1 MPSNRQYSDE
11 CPPYCT
17 CVDCKGNY
25 VRNYNYQSS
34 GSGIFNISLSRKECP
49 ITILLASVNILV
61 LLLDLMLDGKIIE
74 IGAKS
79 SYGIIN
85 GEFWRL
91 LTPIFLH
98 ADIFHLVTNLF
109 GILVFGSII
118 EKKLGSMK
126 FVAIYVLSG
135 IYGNTFSF
143 YFSPYLGVGSSGSV
157 FGVLASLLTYFYL
170 NKNMFGYIAKEYLI
184 SIITIISISLIF
196 GFISSGIDNAA
207 HLGGI
212 LSGLIISLL
221 IMPKHNNGI
230 HIYGSFERSS
240 VVNRIIYKLI
250 TNIYLKA
257 FLALFLVLIFIMMI
271 TYRSNSGY

>member
-1 MPSNRQYSDE
+1 MAFNRQYDDE

-17 CVDCKGNY
+17 CVDCKSDY
-25 VRNYNYQSS
+25 IRNYNYQSN
-34 GSGIFNISLSRKECP
+34 GSGIFNISLSRKESP

-61 LLLDLMLDGKIIE
+61 LLLDLLLNGKIIE

-118 EKKLGSMK
+118 EKKLGPMK
-126 FVAIYVLSG
+126 FIAIYVLSG

-143 YFSPYLGVGSSGSV
+143 YFSPYLGVGSSSSV

-170 NKNMFGYIAKEYLI
+170 NKNMFGNIAKEYLI
-184 SIITIISISLIF
+184 SIIAIISISLIF

-212 LSGLIISLL
+212 LSGLIIS
-221 IMPKHNNGI
+221 IIIVPRNNKE
-230 HIYGSFERSS
+230 IYTYDSFERAFG
-240 VVNRIIYKLI
+240 VNIIIYKLI
-250 TNIYLKA
+250 TNIYFKA
-257 FLALFLVLIFIMMI
+257 FLALFFVLIFIMMI
-271 TYRSNSGY
+271 SYRFNSGY

>member
-1 MPSNRQYSDE
+1 
-11 CPPYCT
+11 
-17 CVDCKGNY
+17 
-25 VRNYNYQSS
+25 
-34 GSGIFNISLSRKECP
+34 
-49 ITILLASVNILV
+49 
-61 LLLDLMLDGKIIE
+61 
-74 IGAKS
+74 
-79 SYGIIN
+79 
-85 GEFWRL
+85 
-91 LTPIFLH
+91 
-98 ADIFHLVTNLF
+98 
-109 GILVFGSII
+109 
-118 EKKLGSMK
+118 MK

>member
-1 MPSNRQYSDE
+1 M
-11 CPPYCT
+11 
-17 CVDCKGNY
+17 
-25 VRNYNYQSS
+25 
-34 GSGIFNISLSRKECP
+34 
-49 ITILLASVNILV
+49 
-61 LLLDLMLDGKIIE
+61 
-74 IGAKS
+74 
-79 SYGIIN
+79 
-85 GEFWRL
+85 
-91 LTPIFLH
+91 
-98 ADIFHLVTNLF
+98 
-109 GILVFGSII
+109 
-118 EKKLGSMK
+118 
-126 FVAIYVLSG
+126 
-135 IYGNTFSF
+135 
-143 YFSPYLGVGSSGSV
+143 
-157 FGVLASLLTYFYL
+157 
-170 NKNMFGYIAKEYLI
+170 
-184 SIITIISISLIF
+184 IF

>member
-61 LLLDLMLDGKIIE
+61 LLLDLLLDGKIIE

-143 YFSPYLGVGSSGSV
+143 YFSPYLGVGSSSSV

-170 NKNMFGYIAKEYLI
+170 NKNMLGNIAKEYLI
-184 SIITIISISLIF
+184 SIIAIISISLIF

-212 LSGLIISLL
+212 LSGLIISIL
-221 IMPKHNNGI
+221 IVPRNNKE
-230 HIYGSFERSS
+230 IYTYDSFER
-240 VVNRIIYKLI
+240 VFGVNRIIYKLI
-250 TNIYLKA
+250 TNIYFKS
-257 FLALFLVLIFIMMI
+257 FLALFFVLIFIMMI
-271 TYRSNSGY
+271 SYRFNSGY

>member
-61 LLLDLMLDGKIIE
+61 LLLDLLLDGKIIE

-250 TNIYLKA
+250 TCLLY
-257 FLALFLVLIFIMMI
+257 
-271 TYRSNSGY
+271 TSPSPRDS